1 MSKRRHMRR
10 LAARKEL
17 INVQKN
23 SLLKRYLSVISI
35 STGAVIGLILWLL
48 FFKCKDIH
56 CVNSFF
62 PIPHMGFAG
71 FNAWVIANYF
81 FRK

>member
-1 MSKRRHMRR
+1 MSKRRRMKR

-17 INVQKN
+17 INVQEN
-23 SLLKRYLSVISI
+23 SFFKKYLSVISI
-35 STGAVIGLILWLL
+35 SIGSAIGLILWLL
-48 FFKCKDIH
+48 IFRCKDVH

-81 FRK
+81 FRE